1 MSGPS
6 DGRRAPAAS
15 SAVEARGARGRRP
28 TPRGGLLARW
38 LRELLLGARL
48 AAGGGRRAWTRAAL
62 TAVGVGLGVALLLLA
77 ASVPGA
83 DRARQQREL
92 DRLDLATGDL
102 RPADDTLLVAY
113 LGALGDW
120 DGGELRG
127 RLLQPE
133 GTRAPLPPGVARL
146 PGAGEMVVSPQL
158 REQLRAPGGD
168 VLRELLPYGV
178 VGEIGDRGLNGPA
191 ELAVYVGSDRLA
203 SAIPSGNGYGGNS
216 GVWRIDSFGD
226 RTGVS
231 GGLDPVLSLLVVVVF
246 AALLVPVAV
255 FVGAAVRF
263 GGEARDRRLATMR
276 LVGADIGMARRIAAG
291 ESLLGALLGL
301 VAGGLLFLLARVLVE
316 RLSLRGM
323 SVFAADLSP
332 GPAFVAAVAVAV
344 PLAAI
349 GVTLL
354 ALRAVAIEPLGV
366 ARAARARS
374 RRLWWRLLLPLG
386 GVALLLPLTGR
397 DLAEGGE
404 TLRYVTTA
412 GVVLLLIG
420 IAALL
425 PWLVEAVVRRL
436 SAGGVAA
443 QLAIRRLQLDSGTS
457 SRVVAG
463 IAVAVAGA
471 IALQTLFSGVER
483 SYVTDTGVDPARGQ
497 FHGSLGAG
505 RSSLGTE
512 EVMRRL
518 QEGGGLRS
526 LAVYDQAYLSAHGA
540 GLAIAGC
547 DVLRQL
553 VRIGRC
559 ADGDVFIVDDGS
571 PVPRPG
577 QRTRIDGR
585 DRWRV
590 PATAQTVQPRP
601 FDDGGFGT
609 GGVLATPAALHG
621 IVPADR
627 QLVVSGTLDRDDPEA
642 FDKLLV
648 SAAAIDPR
656 FTVASFASE
665 RVDRDFAR
673 MRRMTLAGA
682 IAVLVLIGVSMLVG
696 GLEQLR
702 ERRSLLAALVAA
714 GTPRAT
720 LARSLLWQM
729 AIPVA
734 LGLALAIA
742 IGSLLGAVL
751 LQVVDEPVS
760 FDLGAIAALTALG
773 AAVVVLVTAATLPS
787 LRRLTRPDGLR
798 TE

>member
-1 MSGPS
+1 
-6 DGRRAPAAS
+6 
-15 SAVEARGARGRRP
+15 
-28 TPRGGLLARW
+28 
-38 LRELLLGARL
+38 ELLLGARL
-48 AAGGGRRAWTRAAL
+48 AASGGRRAWTRTAL
-62 TAVGVGLGVALLLLA
+62 TALGVGLGVALLLLA
-77 ASVPGA
+77 AAVPDA
-83 DRARQQREL
+83 DRGRQQREL
-92 DRLDLATGDL
+92 DRLDLPMGDL
-102 RPADDTLLVAY
+102 RPADNTLLIAY
-113 LGALGDW
+113 LGVLGDY

-133 GTRAPLPPGVARL
+133 GPRAPRPPGVARL
-146 PGAGEMVVSPQL
+146 PGVGEMVVSPQL
-158 REQLRAPGGD
+158 REQLDAPDGR
-168 VLRELLPYGV
+168 VLRELLPYRV
-178 VGEIGDRGLNGPA
+178 VGEIGDGGLAGPA

-203 SAIPSGNGYGGNS
+203 ASIPSGNGYGGNS
-216 GVWRIDSFGD
+216 GIWRVRDFGG

-231 GGLDPVLSLLVVVVF
+231 GGLDPVLSLLAFVVF

-276 LVGADIGMARRIAAG
+276 LVGADVSMARRIAAG

-301 VAGGLLFLLARVLVE
+301 VVGGLLFLLAGRLVE
-316 RLSLRGM
+316 QLSVQGL
-323 SVFAADLSP
+323 SFFAGDLMPS
-332 GPAFVAAVAVAV
+332 PAFIVAVVVAV
-344 PLAAI
+344 PLAAV

-354 ALRAVAIEPLGV
+354 ALRAVTIEPLGV
-366 ARAARARS
+366 ARAARPRP
-374 RRLWWRLLLPLG
+374 RRLWWRLLLPLAG
-386 GVALLLPLTGR
+386 IGLLQPLIGR
-397 DLAEGGE
+397 NLAEGGD

-436 SAGGVAA
+436 SGGGVAA
-443 QLAIRRLQLDSGTS
+443 QLAVRRLQLDSGTS
-457 SRVVAG
+457 ARVVAG

-483 SYVTDTGVDPARGQ
+483 TYVVDTGVNPARAQ
-497 FHGSLGAG
+497 FHGSLGPG
-505 RSSLGTE
+505 RSALRPET
-512 EVMRRL
+512 VARRL
-518 QEGGGLRS
+518 EEGGGVRS
-526 LAVYDQAYLSAHGA
+526 LAVYDQAYLSARGA
-540 GLAIAGC
+540 ALTVAGC

-553 VRIGRC
+553 ARIGRC
-559 ADGDVFIVDDGS
+559 REGDVFMVDDGS
-571 PVPRPG
+571 PLPRPG
-577 QRTRIDGR
+577 QRTRISNR
-585 DRWRV
+585 DRWRI

-601 FDDGGFGT
+601 FADSGFGV

-621 IVPADR
+621 IVPDDR
-627 QLVVSGTLDRDDPEA
+627 QIVVSGTLDRRDPEA
-642 FDKLLV
+642 FEKLQI
-648 SAAAIDPR
+648 SAGAIDPR
-656 FTVASFASE
+656 FSVATLLSE

-673 MRRMTLAGA
+673 MRRMTLGGA

-702 ERRSLLAALVAA
+702 ERRRLLAALVAA

-720 LARSLLWQM
+720 LARSLLWQT

-734 LGLALAIA
+734 LGLVLAIA

-751 LQVVDEPVS
+751 LQVVSEPVS
-760 FDLGAIAALTALG
+760 FDFGAIAALTALG
-773 AAVVVLVTAATLPS
+773 AGVVLLVTAATLPA